1 MTPTRVVLASQSPR
15 RRELL
20 TLIGITH
27 EVRPADVDETLH
39 AGEEPEAYVERV
51 ARDKVA
57 KIVAQERDAVVIGA
71 DTTVVVDG
79 DVLAK
84 PDDAADAVRM
94 LTRLAGRSHFVH
106 TAIAVA
112 RAAQIVSAVETVGVT
127 FRALGAAEI
136 AAYVATREPMDK
148 AGAYGIQ
155 GFGATI
161 VERVDG
167 DYFSVMG
174 LGLRRLVDLLG
185 LVGVRYEFGSGL
197 RAER

>member
-1 MTPTRVVLASQSPR
+1 MNAPRVILASQSPR

-20 TLIGITH
+20 NLIGVAH
-27 EVRPADVDETLH
+27 EVRPADVDEAQH
-39 AGEEPEAYVERV
+39 VGERPEAYVERV

-57 KIVAQERDAVVIGA
+57 KIAVGEPDAVVIGA

-84 PDDAADAVRM
+84 PDDAADAIRM
-94 LTRLAGRSHFVH
+94 LSRLAGRLHHVH

-112 RAAQIVSAVETVGVT
+112 RAGQLVSAVETVGVT
-127 FRALGAAEI
+127 FRALNAAEI
-136 AAYVATREPMDK
+136 SAYVATREPMDK

-174 LGLRRLVDLLG
+174 LGLRRLVELLG
-185 LVGVRYEFGSGL
+185 RVGVAYEFDGGL
-197 RAER
+197 ATKG

>member
-1 MTPTRVVLASQSPR
+1 MTAPRVILASQSPR

-20 TLIGITH
+20 ALIGIAH

-39 AGEEPEAYVERV
+39 AGERPEAYVERV

-57 KIVAQERDAVVIGA
+57 KIAAQEGDAVVIGA

-79 DVLAK
+79 EVLAK
-84 PDDAADAVRM
+84 PDDAADAIRM
-94 LTRLAGRSHFVH
+94 LTRLAGRSHQVH

-112 RAAQIVSAVETVGVT
+112 RAGRIVSAVETVDVT
-127 FRALGAAEI
+127 FRALSAAEI
-136 AAYVATREPMDK
+136 AEYVATREPMDK

-174 LGLRRLVDLLG
+174 LGLRRLVELLAG
-185 LVGVRYEFGSGL
+185 VGVRYEFAKGL
-197 RAER
+197 SAAR